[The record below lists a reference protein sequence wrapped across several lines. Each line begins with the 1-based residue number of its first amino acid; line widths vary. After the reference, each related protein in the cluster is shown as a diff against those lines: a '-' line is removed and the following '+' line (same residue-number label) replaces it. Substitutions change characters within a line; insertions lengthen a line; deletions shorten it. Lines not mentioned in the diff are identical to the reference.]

1 MRKAIVFWGPV
12 ALLAGAIALSSP
24 QRACAQ
30 QLSASDEEARA
41 LFEAGRVAYANG
53 RYDKALAHFQAAYD
67 LSKRPPLL
75 YNIANTLDRLR
86 RDEEALRNFEEFVRL
101 DPNSQYVPAARE
113 RITFLREA
121 LAARQRGAAPPPE
134 PLPSPEPV
142 PTPAE
147 TAQAAPQQPEPPS
160 AAPTGATATDEPEGG
175 GSIAG
180 KWWFW
185 TAIGV
190 VAAGTVVGIAVAS
203 GGGSESVQAPLDFDG
218 NTRDVR
224 L

>member
-1 MRKAIVFWGPV
+1 MRNAIVLWVPV
-12 ALLAGAIALSSP
+12 MLLAGAIGLASP
-24 QRACAQ
+24 NPAAAQ

-53 RYDKALAHFQAAYD
+53 RYEKALGHFQQAYD
-67 LSKRPPLL
+67 LSKRAPLL

-86 RDEEALRNFEEFVRL
+86 RDEEALRNFEEFVQRE
-101 DPNSQYVPAARE
+101 PNSQYAPAARE

-121 LAARQRGAAPPPE
+121 LAARQRGVAPPPE
-134 PLPSPEPV
+134 PPTETV

-147 TAQAAPQQPEPPS
+147 TALAGSTPEES
-160 AAPTGATATDEPEGG
+160 TQTTAPTEATTDEPDSG

-203 GGGSESVQAPLDFDG
+203 GGGDDSIEAPLAFDG